1 MLGRATRQDVR
12 GPGSHGAQAAPKSSQ
27 TRRAPCLASKD
38 IARFAMLFIDEGAFD
53 QGAPLHAQENN
64 TPKLRFAQSPP
75 DAATPDIR
83 AIASQLI
90 DWPYG
95 RTHAHSALLR
105 KDHPDT
111 LPLR

>member
-1 MLGRATRQDVR
+1 MGR
-12 GPGSHGAQAAPKSSQ
+12 
-27 TRRAPCLASKD
+27 RRLPNRAKPDAHPALHQRL
-38 IARFAMLFIDEGAFD
+38 ARFAMLFIDEGAFD